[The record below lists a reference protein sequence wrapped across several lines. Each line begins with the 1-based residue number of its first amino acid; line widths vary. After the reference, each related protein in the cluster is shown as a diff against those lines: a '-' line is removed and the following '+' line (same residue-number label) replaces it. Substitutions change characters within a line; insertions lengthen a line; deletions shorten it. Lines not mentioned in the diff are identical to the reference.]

1 MNNPQLQALAT
12 VAFTASEL
20 ATIVDAVN
28 TLTALLTKIQ
38 TAAPNVWAE
47 VTGDYTAAID
57 QWNAAVRGAH
67 ANVSAADAAAVASA
81 PGVTADTPTEVGHA
95 ETAGPTVASEL
106 GVLAN
111 GPVLNIKPVSSDSVQ
126 NLEFA
131 VKPILSVSSSTG
143 ADAMG
148 VGSHVQAATIKN

>member
-67 ANVSAADAAAVASA
+67 ANVNAADAAAVASA

-106 GVLAN
+106 GVLGN
-111 GPVLNIKPVSSDSVQ
+111 GPVLNVNVPADTVQKTETPAPVV
-126 NLEFA
+126 N
-131 VKPILSVSSSTG
+131 VSAPAG

-148 VGSHVQAATIKN
+148 VGTHVQAATIKN

>member
-1 MNNPQLQALAT
+1 MNSPQLQALAT

-20 ATIVDAVN
+20 AAIAQAV
-28 TLTALLTKIQ
+28 TTFSSLLTKIQ

-57 QWNAAVRGAH
+57 QWNAAVRGPQAH
-67 ANVSAADAAAVASA
+67 VSAADAAAVASA

-106 GVLAN
+106 GVLAS
-111 GPVLNIKPVSSDSVQ
+111 GPVLNVNVPADTVQKTDTPAPVV
-126 NLEFA
+126 N
-131 VKPILSVSSSTG
+131 VSAPTG

-148 VGSHVQAATIKN
+148 VGTHVQAATIKN